1 MLSGDGGNGSAT
13 AEALVTAYYC
23 WFDPSS
29 AHLRGLRSVRI
40 YEDRLCY
47 KHHRGLQAVSDA
59 CGVPLLAPATLWQAV
74 ASLPALSMAPVV
86 T

>member
-40 YEDRLCY
+40 YEE
-47 KHHRGLQAVSDA
+47 SNF
-59 CGVPLLAPATLWQAV
+59 
-74 ASLPALSMAPVV
+74 V
-86 T
+86 TNTTVGCRP